1 MLIKKIAILGG
12 TGFVGQSLCNR
23 LSEDGYELKVPTRNR
38 EYNREDLILLPN
50 LELIE
55 TDIHN
60 PKNLK
65 NLLVDC
71 DSVINLIGILNEKEN
86 NGKGFKKVMASLKNL
101 EQDVE
106 KPFREVI
113 VGGAQLIRGEA
124 IKSIQSGPKSGRI
137 YEKYNPRR
145 THRASAP
152 GQAPASDT
160 GNLVRNIVVKQENPD
175 LVKVQ

>member
-1 MLIKKIAILGG
+1 MQISIQ
-12 TGFVGQSLCNR
+12 V
-23 LSEDGYELKVPTRNR
+23 
-38 EYNREDLILLPN
+38 
-50 LELIE
+50 
-55 TDIHN
+55 
-60 PKNLK
+60 
-65 NLLVDC
+65 
-71 DSVINLIGILNEKEN
+71 
-86 NGKGFKKVMASLKNL
+86 KGFKKVMASLKNL
-101 EQDVE
+101 EQDLE

-175 LVKVQ
+175 LVKVESNALYSSFLEFGTSKMLARPFLFPATERSRPKIVQAVFNRVVKEIQRLVK